1 VADESYILSPR
12 GTGSTLS
19 SSGNENG
26 VAVAA
31 AASRP
36 ILLEHLNKFLIQ
48 CQIQPIRRPWLD
60 WDKVSERTRQRYVT
74 RTSDIL
80 STVIKVIS
88 PANAPYL
95 WNEIQSSSFVN
106 QQLSAVQPFLPTERA
121 YLESLAK
128 AYEHSTSWDT
138 RRQVLYVMAGVASFN
153 AISTFIPG
161 LTHYRYSIS
170 NIHRLQHG
178 PGAPVP
184 KDKAPRI
191 RINLQQLDHFL
202 SFITSPH
209 LVQDLPFGEKHLE
222 LSSGKIIAVPNV
234 IRTMIPERIVTQYMQ
249 FCSESNFSPFSR
261 STMLRILTECKASV
275 RKSLQGLDY
284 FAAEGARAFEDLG
297 SIVDKISPFRAD
309 GAEWATATHD
319 ALKAG
324 KSYLKGD
331 FKVCSCSLLEV

>member
-1 VADESYILSPR
+1 MADESYILSPR
-12 GTGSTLS
+12 GIGSTLS
-19 SSGNENG
+19 SSGNGND
-26 VAVAA
+26 VAEATA
-31 AASRP
+31 TSP
-36 ILLEHLNKFLIQ
+36 LILLEHLNEFLIK

-88 PANAPYL
+88 PANAPYI

-106 QQLSAVQPFLPTERA
+106 QQLGSVQPFLPSERA
-121 YLESLAK
+121 YLESLAE
-128 AYEHSTSWDT
+128 AYKHSTSWDT
-138 RRQVLYVMAGVASFN
+138 RRQFLSVMAGVASFN
-153 AISTFIPG
+153 GISAFIPG
-161 LTHYRYSIS
+161 LTHYRYNIS
-170 NIHRLQHG
+170 NLHRLQYG
-178 PGAPVP
+178 SGALVP

-234 IRTMIPERIVTQYMQ
+234 IRTMIPERIVKQYLQ

-261 STMLRILTECKASV
+261 STILRILTECKASV

-284 FAAEGARAFEDLG
+284 FAAEGTRAFEDLG
-297 SIVDKISPFRAD
+297 SIVDKISPLRAE
-309 GAEWATATHD
+309 GPEWATATHD
-319 ALKAG
+319 ALRAG
-324 KSYLKGD
+324 KLYLKGD
-331 FKVCSCSLLEV
+331 FKVCSCSLVVA